1 MIVFYA
7 LLLQRHGAGD
17 QFFDDIMQIEQNA
30 NRAARLVRQLLAFSR
45 KQMLAPRLLDVTD
58 ALAEFTNLLRRL
70 LGEQVEMRPMGC
82 LRAVF

>member
-1 MIVFYA
+1 
-7 LLLQRHGAGD
+7 
-17 QFFDDIMQIEQNA
+17 MQIEQNA
-30 NRAARLVRQLLAFSR
+30 DRAVRLVWQLLAFSR

-58 ALAEFTNLLRRL
+58 ALAEFTNLLRRF